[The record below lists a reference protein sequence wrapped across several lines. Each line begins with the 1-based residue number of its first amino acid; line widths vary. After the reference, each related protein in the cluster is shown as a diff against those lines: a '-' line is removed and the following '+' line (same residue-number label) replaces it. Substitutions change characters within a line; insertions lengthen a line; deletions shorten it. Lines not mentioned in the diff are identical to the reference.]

1 MVDKHNS
8 DKDQSESRKK
18 AAKMLIA
25 VVIVFGICF
34 FPVHFLNIVR

>member
-1 MVDKHNS
+1 MMDKHSS
-8 DKDQSESRKK
+8 DTGQSETRIK

-34 FPVHFLNIVR
+34 FPVHFLNIIR